1 MVVGPTPAAAADAND
16 LVTVRNGYTF
26 ASMDGSANSFA
37 CAQRYRSFDPASTR
51 VSECGLRNGGGRP
64 ERAALDRVRAA
75 IC

>member
-37 CAQRYRSFDPASTR
+37 CAQRYRSSDPASGTYLGYYGNR
-51 VSECGLRNGGGRP
+51 HPRQ
-64 ERAALDRVRAA
+64 
-75 IC
+75 